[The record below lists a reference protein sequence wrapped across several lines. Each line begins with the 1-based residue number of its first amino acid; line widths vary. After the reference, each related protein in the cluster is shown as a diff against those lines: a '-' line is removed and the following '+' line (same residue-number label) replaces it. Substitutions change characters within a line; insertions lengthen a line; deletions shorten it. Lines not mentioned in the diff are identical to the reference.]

1 MPLLKAGLESIQKGR
16 DVLETDILDF
26 IESEQA
32 KINEQATINTMEQL
46 KSRLQEAGDQWR
58 IENTSF
64 NEKTG
69 KEKIPTVTPRAVADI
84 LIQECSF
91 ILIDEDN
98 PELSPLA
105 AYDLDSGIYQ
115 KGERFINRLSLAVE
129 RTLNVNACN
138 TVVHYL
144 ANECDERK
152 RTKDKNLIVVNNGI
166 YNRKLKQLQ
175 PFSSEYVFV
184 NKVAT
189 DYVPNA
195 PEPQFEDWNFTNW
208 IKELSDGDPHK
219 EKLLW
224 QLFFVA
230 INANYIS
237 EISIFFLSEQGRTGK
252 STFQQLLTNLV
263 GKQNTASLKIK
274 EFENDFKL
282 ASAYGKSLVI
292 GDDNNSKDFNETS
305 ENFKSVVTGDSV
317 LLNPKGKDP
326 FTTTLTP
333 FVVQS
338 MNGLPRFKDITDGMQ
353 RRLRVLLFNHSYK
366 GTSNNR
372 KIKEDYIYD
381 NRLLEFILSK
391 VIDLEF
397 DEVEDT
403 EESRQA
409 IHELALE
416 NSAVL
421 AFFEDVFHELE
432 SERLPMK
439 FLFKLFQAWSAYEN
453 QPTTMKQNTFTKELK
468 VIVERNNW
476 EYERKNLAPSH
487 YFYQSDM
494 EKLKSLDIHYKF
506 PVDINTK
513 KYQPLINKR
522 QTDNSRQV

>member
-1 MPLLKAGLESIQKGR
+1 MDKN
-16 DVLETDILDF
+16 ILDF
-26 IESEQA
+26 IESEQ
-32 KINEQATINTMEQL
+32 KELNKQAAINTMTQL
-46 KSRLQEAGDQWR
+46 KSRLQSVGEQWR
-58 IENTSF
+58 EEHTIV

-69 KEKIPTVTPRAVADI
+69 QEKVPNVTPRAVADI
-84 LIQECSF
+84 LKRECNF

-129 RTLNVNACN
+129 RTLNANACN

-144 ANECDERK
+144 TNECDERK

-166 YNRKLKQLQ
+166 YNRKLKQLE

-189 DYVPNA
+189 NYVKNA
-195 PEPQFEDWNFTNW
+195 PEPQFEDWNFTDW
-208 IKELSDGDPHK
+208 IKELADGDLHK

-237 EISIFFLSEQGRTGK
+237 EISVFLLSEQGRTGK
-252 STFQQLLTNLV
+252 STFQQLLKNLV

-274 EFENDFKL
+274 EFESDFKL

-292 GDDNNSKDFNETS
+292 GDDNNFLFFNSTS

-317 LLNPKGKDP
+317 LLNPKGKEP

-338 MNGLPRFKDITDGMQ
+338 MNGLPRFNDISDGLQ
-353 RRLRVLLFNHSYK
+353 RRLRVILFNHSYK
-366 GTSNNR
+366 GDEGNR
-372 KIKEDYIYD
+372 NIKEKYIYD
-381 NRLLEFILSK
+381 PKLLEYILYQ
-391 VIDLEF
+391 VIDF
-397 DEVEDT
+397 DFEEVEDT
-403 EESRQA
+403 EESRRA
-409 IHELALE
+409 IHDLAID

-421 AFFEDVFHELE
+421 AFFEDVFCELE

-453 QPTTMKQNTFTKELK
+453 QPTKMKQNTFTKELK
-468 VIVERNNW
+468 VIVERNDW
-476 EYERKNLAPSH
+476 EYERKNLAPLH

-513 KYQPLINKR
+513 QKQPLINKR
-522 QTDNSRQV
+522 QSDNGRQV

>member
-1 MPLLKAGLESIQKGR
+1 MHK
-16 DVLETDILDF
+16 DILDF
-26 IESEQA
+26 IESEQ
-32 KINEQATINTMEQL
+32 KELNKQAAINTMTQL
-46 KSRLQEAGDQWR
+46 KSRLQEAGEQWR
-58 IENTSF
+58 EEHTIV

-69 KEKIPTVTPRAVADI
+69 QEKVPNVTPREVADI
-84 LIQECSF
+84 LKRECKF

-129 RTLNVNACN
+129 RTLNANACN

-144 ANECDERK
+144 TNECEERK
-152 RTKDKNLIVVNNGI
+152 RTKNKNLIVVNNGI
-166 YNRKLKQLQ
+166 YNRKLKQLE

-189 DYVPNA
+189 NYVENA
-195 PEPQFEDWNFTNW
+195 TEPQFKDWNFTDW
-208 IKELSDGDPHK
+208 IKELADGDLHK

-274 EFENDFKL
+274 EFESDFKL

-292 GDDNNSKDFNETS
+292 GDDNNPKDFNETS
-305 ENFKSVVTGDSV
+305 ENFKSVVTGDNV
-317 LLNPKGKDP
+317 LLNPKGKEP

-366 GTSNNR
+366 GTGNNR
-372 KIKEDYIYD
+372 RIKEEYIYD
-381 NRLLEFILSK
+381 HRLLEYILSK

-409 IHELALE
+409 IHELVVE

-421 AFFEDVFHELE
+421 AFFEDIFHELE
-432 SERLPMK
+432 SDRLPMK

-468 VIVERNNW
+468 SIVEKDGWTYIRNNV
-476 EYERKNLAPSH
+476 APLH
-487 YFYQSDM
+487 YFYRVDM
-494 EKLKSLDIHYKF
+494 KQLEKLDIHYKF
-506 PVDINTK
+506 SFDVDTHK
-513 KYQPLINKR
+513 KQPLIEKDSNK
-522 QTDNSRQV
+522 

>member
-1 MPLLKAGLESIQKGR
+1 MDKGILE
-16 DVLETDILDF
+16 F
-26 IESEQA
+26 IESEQEE
-32 KINEQATINTMEQL
+32 INKQAAINTMAKL
-46 KSRLQEAGDQWR
+46 KSRLQEAGEQWR
-58 IENTSF
+58 EEHTTF

-69 KEKIPTVTPRAVADI
+69 KEKVPNVTPRAVADI
-84 LIQECSF
+84 LRRECNF

-115 KGERFINRLSLAVE
+115 KGERFINRLSLSVE

-138 TVVHYL
+138 TIVHYMT
-144 ANECDERK
+144 NECDERK

-166 YNRKLKQLQ
+166 YNRKLKQLE

-189 DYVPNA
+189 NYVKNA
-195 PEPQFEDWNFTNW
+195 PEPQFEDWNFTGW
-208 IKELSDGDPHK
+208 IKELSDGDHHK

-274 EFENDFKL
+274 EFESDFKL

-292 GDDNNSKDFNETS
+292 GDDNNPKDFNETS

-317 LLNPKGKDP
+317 LLNPKGREP

-366 GTSNNR
+366 GTGNNR
-372 KIKEDYIYD
+372 RIKEEYIYD
-381 NRLLEFILSK
+381 HRLLEYILSK

-409 IHELALE
+409 IHELVVE

-421 AFFEDVFHELE
+421 AFFEEMFCELE
-432 SERLPMK
+432 SDRLPMK

-468 VIVERNNW
+468 SIVEKDGWTYIRNNV
-476 EYERKNLAPSH
+476 APLH
-487 YFYQSDM
+487 HFYQVDLKQL
-494 EKLKSLDIHYKF
+494 EKLDIHYKF
-506 PVDINTK
+506 RFDVDTHK
-513 KYQPLINKR
+513 KQPLIEKDSNK
-522 QTDNSRQV
+522 